1 MVVIVWV
8 VVPSLVECVSLM
20 LRCGDVDM
28 DIDIDWANEH
38 GLCEV
43 LLQGE
48 SEVSDLELLREFEGC
63 VGVILAIFLSG
74 ARNPFVDRRCIWAV
88 APPA

>member
-1 MVVIVWV
+1 
-8 VVPSLVECVSLM
+8 
-20 LRCGDVDM
+20 
-28 DIDIDWANEH
+28 
-38 GLCEV
+38 
-43 LLQGE
+43 
-48 SEVSDLELLREFEGC
+48 LELLREFEGC